1 MCWHYVFFF
10 RCVITTQMQQQHS
23 TSETTPTPVKQADA
37 LPNLPADWY
46 KHLKVGMGEVLT
58 EEEFKRMCQKTGK
71 NPTIVDDSV
80 LKK

>member
-1 MCWHYVFFF
+1 M
-10 RCVITTQMQQQHS
+10 QQHS
-23 TSETTPTPVKQADA
+23 TSETPPSTSETLLPQTPGKHQNGAP
-37 LPNLPADWY
+37 PNLPADWY

-58 EEEFKRMCQKTGK
+58 EDEFQRMCQKTGK